1 MDKEDIDLIKDIY
14 TVVVQSLEEEQ
25 PSHAASSFLGLY
37 EQYLE
42 DKGVPPGHV
51 CYCAFARA
59 SKNPDENF
67 STDEI
72 DVQANI
78 DVAAVFNGVP
88 EKSIHNVAKHA
99 NIILHS
105 TIESL
110 DDWCDNSWHKGN
122 DSEYKRKKDL
132 TQTFKIS
139 IAAVSFARQWACYFG
154 ENQKGPRDT
163 KQPLEMWDHMSNVPA
178 VGNLF
183 SQSKTLQAIF
193 KYLMDGTEYL
203 DD

>member
-1 MDKEDIDLIKDIY
+1 MDMEDIELVKNIHQ
-14 TVVVQSLEEEQ
+14 VVVASLEEEQ

-59 SKNPDENF
+59 SMKPDENF
-67 STDEI
+67 NTDEI
-72 DVQANI
+72 DVKASV
-78 DVAAVFNGVP
+78 DLAAVFNGVS
-88 EKSIHNVAKHA
+88 EKSIKDVTKHA
-99 NIILHS
+99 NVVLDS
-105 TIESL
+105 TIASL
-110 DDWCDNSWHKGN
+110 DNWCDESWVNGN
-122 DSEYKRKKDL
+122 DSEYKKKTDL